1 MNTEPIPRR
10 EALRRLA
17 TLAGGAATG
26 AVIPRAGL
34 AAPAPPNPD
43 TLERVGLHL
52 GTVEDRLD
60 ADFAGTLR
68 EIARLG
74 YQEVEFAGYHER
86 DPEEVRRALRA
97 AGLEAPAAH
106 VSFRTMMS
114 DWERAIVAAHAIGH
128 RYLVV
133 SSIPSNRRQSPGD
146 YRRVASLFNRA
157 AATASVAGMGFAY
170 HTGASDFEAM
180 EDRTPFE
187 VILEETDPD
196 RVHLEMDLH
205 AVWRGGG
212 DPVESLER
220 HPGRVHLLHL
230 TDWGPEGRRVP
241 AGEGTPDLA
250 RILGLRRV
258 AGIRHFFVS
267 GDAGASPDD
276 LRASREHLRK
286 LEFETRDP

>member
-1 MNTEPIPRR
+1 MNPDSIPRR
-10 EALRRLA
+10 EALRRLVA
-17 TLAGGAATG
+17 LAGGAAAG
-26 AVIPRAGL
+26 VAIPRDLAGS
-34 AAPAPPNPD
+34 D

-52 GTVEDRLD
+52 GTVRDRLD
-60 ADFAGTLR
+60 ADFAGSLR
-68 EIARLG
+68 EIALLG
-74 YQEVEFAGYHER
+74 YQEVEFAGYHGR

-133 SSIPSNRRQSPGD
+133 ESIPSNRRQSPGD
-146 YRRVASLFNRA
+146 YRRAANLFNRA

-170 HTGASDFEAM
+170 RNGASDFEPM
-180 EDRTPFE
+180 EDRTPFD
-187 VILEETDPD
+187 VLLEETDPD
-196 RVHLEMDLH
+196 RVHLEMDLQ

-230 TDWGPEGRRVP
+230 TDMGAGGESVP
-241 AGEGTPDLA
+241 AGEGTPELA

-258 AGIRHFFVS
+258 AGIRHFLVA
-267 GDAGASPDD
+267 GDAGTSPEV
-276 LRASREHLRK
+276 LRASREHLRN
-286 LEFETRDP
+286 LQFETRDA